1 MSKLVT
7 LVDISPV
14 NKGLL
19 VRTTLASEPID
30 KVIVTCKGT
39 EPKQFFPQ
47 SRCEIY
53 GYSLEELK
61 ITALLLRQHNI
72 DELDLKN
79 LAEIFRLGY
88 NKAIRDTNKSIEQAV
103 TKFFKDLGR
112 R

>member
-1 MSKLVT
+1 MSKQVY
-7 LVDISPV
+7 LVDVTPV

-30 KVIVTCKGT
+30 KVIVTCKGA

-72 DELDLKN
+72 NELDLKS
-79 LAEIFRLGY
+79 LTESFRLGY
-88 NKAIRDTNKSIEQAV
+88 NKAIRDTSKGIERAV
-103 TKFFKDLGR
+103 SNFVKDLGR

>member
-30 KVIVTCKGT
+30 KVIVTCKGA

-61 ITALLLRQHNI
+61 ITALILRQHNI
-72 DELDLKN
+72 NELDLKN

-103 TKFFKDLGR
+103 TKFVKDLGR
-112 R
+112 L

>member
-30 KVIVTCKGT
+30 KVIVTCKGA

-72 DELDLKN
+72 NELDLKN

-103 TKFFKDLGR
+103 TKFVKDLGR
-112 R
+112 L

>member
-1 MSKLVT
+1 MSKQVT
-7 LVDISPV
+7 LTNVTETE
-14 NKGLL
+14 KGLL
-19 VRTTLASEPID
+19 VRTTLASEDIT
-30 KVIVTCKGT
+30 KVVVTCKGA
-39 EPKQFFPQ
+39 EPKSFYSQ

-79 LAEIFRLGY
+79 LTESFRLGY
-88 NKAIRDTNKSIEQAV
+88 NKAIRDTGKSIERAV
-103 TKFFKDLGR
+103 NNFVKDLGR